1 MKVDV
6 LTVAD
11 VEFGRLQWWS
21 NWIDVA
27 VFDYNC
33 RPFLLQMRINRING
47 KQFKAICI
55 TGPWYK
61 QATACAISD
70 LTQMTK
76 ET

>member
-61 QATACAISD
+61 QATACAIGD

-76 ET
+76 EA